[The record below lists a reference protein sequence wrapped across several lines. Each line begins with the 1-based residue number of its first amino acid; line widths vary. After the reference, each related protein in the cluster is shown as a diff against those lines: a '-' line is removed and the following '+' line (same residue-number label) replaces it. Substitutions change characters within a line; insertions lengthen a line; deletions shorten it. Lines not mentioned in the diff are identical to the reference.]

1 MSSQIA
7 SPVIVD
13 AWAKKSVLKNIAL
26 VFGLTAF
33 TAMCA
38 QVSIPLGFTPVPLTL
53 QTFAVLAGAA
63 ALGAERAVIAQVLYV
78 VLAIA
83 GVPVLA
89 GGSSGT
95 DAVVGATGGYI
106 LGFVVSSFVVG
117 RIAERGA
124 TTRVPSTV
132 VAYIAGTAVV
142 YALGVTWLSAVTH
155 MSLRESVVAGMIP
168 FLVGDAIKAV
178 AAGIS
183 LPSLWKLTGKQ

>member
-1 MSSQIA
+1 MSSHVIG
-7 SPVIVD
+7 PVIAD
-13 AWAKKSVLKNIAL
+13 IWAKKSIAKNATLVL
-26 VFGLTAF
+26 GLTAF

-38 QVSIPLGFTPVPLTL
+38 QVSIPLPFTPVPLTL

-63 ALGAERAVIAQVLYV
+63 ALGAERAVIAQVFYI

-95 DAVVGATGGYI
+95 DVVAGATGGYI
-106 LGFVVSSFVVG
+106 FGFVVSSFVVG

-124 TTRVPSTV
+124 TKRVESTV
-132 VAYIAGTAVV
+132 IAYIAGTATV
-142 YALGVTWLSAVTH
+142 YALGVSWLAYVAH
-155 MSLRESVVAGMIP
+155 MSLRDAVVAGMIP

-183 LPSLWKLTGKQ
+183 LPSLWKLAGK